1 MTQTNHLSAEL
12 QATLNHLPSGLAIYQ
27 FNNGQISPVFRNR
40 AFYRVMGYGEEH
52 IAQSEAGQLFINIID
67 EDRSALLE
75 KTMEVLKSGEEMVYT
90 LRAFNDRLQ
99 SRRWIHLEGSRQIQE
114 DGSALL
120 YITYTDVTEE
130 RQLESELAATN
141 EKMQD
146 IINAIPG
153 GVAIYKMTDIFETVY
168 FSDGIPKLTGYTAEE
183 YRELCK
189 RDAAEMTY
197 PEDIPIVIEKLQEAV
212 RSHTVAKFEF
222 RKRHRDGHI
231 VWVRIQARQIGEADG
246 APLIHCVF
254 HDISELRETR
264 QEMNHLLDSIPG
276 GVASYQVVDGKFIP
290 VFYSEGVSA
299 LSGYTPEEFEAMIAG
314 DAYSAIYPGDLDRVT
329 RATEEALRTG
339 NILDISYRTRH
350 KNGSLVWI
358 HFNGRRI
365 GPLTESMRFYA
376 SITGL
381 SEESRMYQELAQ
393 ELADSI
399 YIINQ
404 ENYELLYFY
413 ETKKLFLNADNC
425 IGKKC
430 FEALWGQTA
439 PCSFCS
445 FLKDNPDEN
454 FQIVSHWNDRTYRL
468 HYRKTV
474 WNGIPAYIQYLRD
487 ITEETEIQREKER
500 LEQYFQT
507 LVETLP
513 GGVVVVRGKT
523 SGDLVAEYL
532 SAGFSDMIG
541 VTPERAWEIY
551 RENTMAEVHP
561 KDRQHLIQQLETLF
575 SRRSTRGELSYR
587 IKNGKGTYL
596 WVKNTLS
603 IMPGKDGDRR
613 LYMFLQDITE
623 EHEKQRRIREQYK
636 EMLLQHYRTP
646 GPNALIVG
654 HCNISR
660 DQIVEINDYTA
671 SGATKSFGPNREGF
685 FAALAGWIVDPRE
698 RQRFLDTYLN
708 EPLLAAYRREKTE
721 QVCSCFIRIPG
732 EKTGRYVQCKVNLV
746 KEPDTSDIT
755 GILTVTD
762 ITEQTVSDR
771 VLHRLSNT
779 GYDHIVIVD
788 LTRDRYEI
796 FTSDPSACCLPFPGG
811 GSHSGWTDY
820 MLENWVVPKDR
831 ENYKKYLGA
840 AYMAEQL
847 AKSGTYTFDYSV
859 ADKDGNIRVK
869 RMTVF
874 SIDLRLGRVCLARTD
889 VTESVR
895 EQQSLLNMLAY
906 TFELA
911 SFVDVATGRMIMH
924 TRQTVLEDL
933 SPYIMEDYE
942 TQISRAMNRY
952 GKSPQEQEE
961 IRHQFKLNTILEQ
974 LKNKPL
980 GYDFVRPYNDEDG
993 LRYKK
998 LNILWGDRNHQ
1009 TVCVVRADVTEML
1022 MSERK
1027 TKEELEH
1034 ALNLAKQANQAKTE
1048 FLSSMSHDIRTPMNA
1063 IMGMTAL
1070 ADAHMDDRAYV
1081 EGCLGKIA
1089 VSSRHL
1095 LNLINDI
1102 LEMSKIERADVEL
1115 KRERISLRELVEQIS
1130 MMIRP
1135 QAEEKKLQFRTRAD
1149 SIAHEYFYGDPL
1161 RINQIL
1167 INILGN
1173 AVKFTPEGGSVDFLT
1188 EECQA
1193 AAADLVRYRFS
1204 IRDTGVGM
1212 SEDVL
1217 SHVFEP
1223 FTRGE
1228 NVGRIEGTGLGL
1240 SITKGLVDRMGGVIS
1255 ADSSEGS
1262 GSVFRVELEFELCH
1276 EPEEMPRPKAQPLPG
1291 PEDNRDLAGRR
1302 FLIAEDNEINAEI
1315 LTSLLE
1321 MFGCTAQVK
1330 TDGVQ
1335 ALQEFTASPAG
1346 TYDAILMDIQM
1357 PVMTG
1362 YEAARAIRALER
1374 SDARS
1379 IPIIAMTA
1387 NAFAEDVQ
1395 AALDAGM
1402 NGHVAKPI
1410 DLNVLKAT
1418 LKNALLHKI

>member
-1 MTQTNHLSAEL
+1 MQTNHLSAEL
-12 QATLNHLPSGLAIYQ
+12 QAALNHLPGGLAIYQ
-27 FNNGQISPVFRNR
+27 LNNGQLCSVFRNL

-52 IAQSEAGQLFINIID
+52 IAQSEAGQLFINIVE
-67 EDRSALLE
+67 EDQPALL
-75 KTMEVLKSGEEMVYT
+75 KRAMEVLKSGEEMVYT
-90 LRAFNDRLQ
+90 LRVFNDQLQ
-99 SRRWIHLEGSRQIQE
+99 SRRWIHLEGSRQIRA
-114 DGSALL
+114 DGSVFL
-120 YITYTDVTEE
+120 YIIYTDVTEE
-130 RQLESELAATN
+130 RQVESELASAN

-153 GVAIYKMTDIFETVY
+153 GVAIYKITDIFETIY
-168 FSDGIPKLTGYTAEE
+168 FSDGIPKLTGYTVEE

-197 PEDIPIVIEKLQEAV
+197 PEDTPVVIEKLQEAA
-212 RSHTVAKFEF
+212 RSGTVAKFEF
-222 RKRHRDGHI
+222 RNRHRDGHI
-231 VWVRIQARQIGEADG
+231 VWVRAQARQIGEADG

-254 HDISELRETR
+254 HDISELKDTR

-276 GVASYQVVDGKFIP
+276 GVASYRVVDGRFIP

-299 LSGYTPEEFEAMIAG
+299 LSGYTPSEFDAMIAG
-314 DAYSAIYPGDLDRVT
+314 DAYSTIYPGDLDRVT

-339 NILDISYRTRH
+339 DILDISYRTRH
-350 KNGSLVWI
+350 KNGSLVWV

-365 GPLTESMRFYA
+365 GPLTASMRFYA

-381 SEESRMYQELAQ
+381 SEESRMYRELAE

-399 YIINQ
+399 YIISQ

-413 ETKKLFLNADNC
+413 ETKKLFPNADSC

-430 FEALWGQTA
+430 YEALQGQTS
-439 PCSFCS
+439 PCSFCN
-445 FLKDNPDEN
+445 FLKGNPGEN
-454 FQIVSHWNDRTYRL
+454 FQVVSHWNDRTYRL

-487 ITEETEIQREKER
+487 VTEEIEIQQEKER

-507 LVETLP
+507 VVETLS
-513 GGVVVVRGKT
+513 GGVIVVRGKT
-523 SGDLVAEYL
+523 GEDLAAEFI
-532 SAGFSDMIG
+532 SAGFAAMTG
-541 VTPERAWEIY
+541 VTVEQAWEIY
-551 RENTMAEVHP
+551 GEDTMASVHP
-561 KDRQHLIQQLETLF
+561 KDRPYLIQQLETLF
-575 SRRSTRGELSYR
+575 SQHHTHGELFYR
-587 IKNGKGTYL
+587 IQDGNGTYL
-596 WVKNTLS
+596 WIKNTLS
-603 IMPGKDGDRR
+603 IMLGKDGDRR

-623 EHEKQRRIREQYK
+623 EHEKQRRIRKQYK

-654 HCNISR
+654 HCNVTR
-660 DQIVEINDYTA
+660 DLILEINDYTT
-671 SGATKSFGPNREGF
+671 SQVTKSFGPNREGF
-685 FAALAGWIVDPRE
+685 FAALAGLIVDSQD
-698 RQRFLDTYLN
+698 RQKFLDTYLN
-708 EPLLAAYRREKTE
+708 EPLLTAYHREDTE
-721 QVCSCFIRIPG
+721 LVCSCFIQIPG
-732 EKTGRYVQCKVNLV
+732 EKTGRYVQCRVNLV
-746 KEPDTSDIT
+746 KEPDTGDIT

-762 ITEQTVSDR
+762 ITEQIVSDR

-796 FTSDPSACCLPFPGG
+796 FTSDASASCVPLPGG
-811 GSHSGWTDY
+811 GSHSGWMDY

-831 ENYKKYLGA
+831 ENYKKYLSA
-840 AYMAEQL
+840 AYMAERL
-847 AKSGTYTFDYSV
+847 EKSGTYTFDYSV
-859 ADKDGNIRVK
+859 ADEDENIRVK

-874 SIDLRLGRVCLARTD
+874 FVDSRLGRVCLARTD

-906 TFELA
+906 TFELV
-911 SFVDVATGRMIMH
+911 SFVDVTTGRMVMH

-942 TQISRAMNRY
+942 TKIAIAMNNY
-952 GKSPQEQEE
+952 GKSPQEQEKL
-961 IRHQFKLNTILEQ
+961 RHQFKLNTILDQ
-974 LKNKPL
+974 LKKNPL
-980 GYDFVRPYNDEDG
+980 GYDFVRPYNCEGG

-1009 TVCVVRADVTEML
+1009 TVCIVRADVTEML

-1034 ALNLAKQANQAKTE
+1034 ALNLAEQANQAKTA

-1063 IMGMTAL
+1063 IMGMTTL

-1081 EGCLGKIA
+1081 EDCLGKIS

-1115 KRERISLRELVEQIS
+1115 KRERISLRELVEQVSTMIS
-1130 MMIRP
+1130 P
-1135 QAEEKKLQFRTRAD
+1135 QVEEKKQQLWTRAD
-1149 SIAHEYFYGDPL
+1149 SIVHEYFYGDSL

-1188 EECQA
+1188 EECHA
-1193 AAADLVRYRFS
+1193 ATDCARYRFS

-1212 SEDVL
+1212 SENVL

-1240 SITKGLVDRMGGVIS
+1240 SITKGLVDRMGGSIS
-1255 ADSSEGS
+1255 AESREGA
-1262 GSVFRVELEFELCH
+1262 GSLFRVELEFELCH
-1276 EPEEMPRPKAQPLPG
+1276 GPEEMSQPKAQALPS
-1291 PEDNRDLAGRR
+1291 PDDDSALAGRR
-1302 FLIAEDNEINAEI
+1302 FLITEDNEINAEI

-1321 MFGCTAQVK
+1321 MFGCTVQVK
-1330 TDGVQ
+1330 TDGAQ
-1335 ALQEFTASPAG
+1335 AVQEFTASPAG

-1362 YEAARAIRALER
+1362 YEAAKAIRALTRE
-1374 SDARS
+1374 DAS
-1379 IPIIAMTA
+1379 TIPIIAMTA

-1395 AALDAGM
+1395 AALEAGM
-1402 NGHVAKPI
+1402 NAHVAKPI
-1410 DLNVLKAT
+1410 DLDVLKTT
-1418 LKNALLHKI
+1418 LKNALL

>member
-381 SEESRMYQELAQ
+381 SAESRMYQ
-393 ELADSI
+393 D
-399 YIINQ
+399 
-404 ENYELLYFY
+404 
-413 ETKKLFLNADNC
+413 
-425 IGKKC
+425 
-430 FEALWGQTA
+430 
-439 PCSFCS
+439 
-445 FLKDNPDEN
+445 
-454 FQIVSHWNDRTYRL
+454 WNDRTYRL

-685 FAALAGWIVDPRE
+685 FAALAGWSVDPRE

-831 ENYKKYLGA
+831 GNYKKYLGA

-1173 AVKFTPEGGSVDFLT
+1173 AVKFTPAGGSVDFLT

>member
-1 MTQTNHLSAEL
+1 MMQTDHLSPEL
-12 QATLNHLPSGLAIYQ
+12 QATLNQLPSGLAIYRL
-27 FNNGQISPVFRNR
+27 NNGQLCSVFRNL

-52 IAQSEAGQLFINIID
+52 IVQSEAGQLFINIID

-75 KTMEVLKSGEEMVYT
+75 KTMEALKSGEEMVYT
-90 LRAFNDRLQ
+90 LRVFNAQLQ
-99 SRRWIHLEGSRQIQE
+99 SLRWIHLEGSRQIQA
-114 DGSALL
+114 DGSVLL
-120 YITYTDVTEE
+120 YIIYTDVTEE
-130 RQLESELAATN
+130 RQVESELAAAN

-189 RDAAEMTY
+189 RDAVEMAY
-197 PEDIPIVIEKLQEAV
+197 PEDIPAVIEKLHEAV

-254 HDISELRETR
+254 HDISELKEA
-264 QEMNHLLDSIPG
+264 QWEMSHLLGSIPG
-276 GVASYQVVDGKFIP
+276 GVASYRVVDGKFIP

-299 LSGYTPEEFEAMIAG
+299 LSGYTPEEFDAMIAG

-329 RATEEALRTG
+329 RAAEEALRTG
-339 NILDISYRTRH
+339 NILDISYRMRH
-350 KNGSLVWI
+350 KNGSLVWV

-365 GPLTESMRFYA
+365 GPLTASTRFYA

-381 SEESRMYQELAQ
+381 SAESRMYQELAE

-399 YIINQ
+399 YIINR

-413 ETKKLFLNADNC
+413 ETKRLFPNADNC

-430 FEALWGQTA
+430 YEVLQGQTA
-439 PCSFCS
+439 PCSFCN
-445 FLKDNPDEN
+445 FLKGNPGEN
-454 FQIVSHWNDRTYRL
+454 FQVVSHWNDRTYRL

-487 ITEETEIQREKER
+487 VTEEIEIQQEKER

-523 SGDLVAEYL
+523 GETLMAEYL
-532 SAGFSDMIG
+532 SAGFSAMIG

-551 RENTMAEVHP
+551 GEDSMAQVHP
-561 KDRQHLIQQLETLF
+561 KDRPYLIRQLETLF
-575 SRRSTRGELSYR
+575 FQQSTRGELFYR
-587 IKNGKGTYL
+587 IKNGEGTYF
-596 WVKNTLS
+596 WIKNTLS
-603 IMPGKDGDRR
+603 IMSSRDGDRR

-623 EHEKQRRIREQYK
+623 EHEKQKRIREQYK

-654 HCNISR
+654 HCNVTQ
-660 DQIVEINDYTA
+660 DLVLEINDYTA
-671 SGATKSFGPNREGF
+671 SQVTKSFGPNREGF
-685 FAALAGWIVDPRE
+685 FTALAGLVTDQEE
-698 RQRFLDTYLN
+698 RQKFLNVYLN
-708 EPLLAAYRREKTE
+708 EPLLAAYRREDTE
-721 QVCSCFIRIPG
+721 QVCSCFIQIPG

-746 KEPDTSDIT
+746 KEPDTGDIT

-788 LTRDRYEI
+788 LTRDRYKI
-796 FTSDPSACCLPFPGG
+796 FTSDTSACCVPLPGG
-811 GSHSGWTDY
+811 GSHSGWMDY
-820 MLENWVVPKDR
+820 MLENWVVPKDQ
-831 ENYKKYLGA
+831 ENYRKYLDA
-840 AYMAEQL
+840 AYMAERL
-847 AKSGTYTFDYSV
+847 EKSGTYTFDYSV
-859 ADKDGNIRVK
+859 TDGDENIRVK

-874 SIDLRLGRVCLARTD
+874 SIDPRLGRVCLARTD

-911 SFVDVATGRMIMH
+911 SFVDVATGRMVMH

-933 SPYIMEDYE
+933 SPYIMEDYD
-942 TQISRAMNRY
+942 TQIAAAMNNY
-952 GKSPQEQEE
+952 GKTQQEREKL
-961 IRHQFKLNTILEQ
+961 RGQFKLAAILEQ
-974 LKNKPL
+974 LQKKPL
-980 GYDFVRPYNDEDG
+980 GYDFMCPYYGEKG

-998 LNILWGDRNHQ
+998 INILWGDRNHQ

-1022 MSERK
+1022 MTERK

-1034 ALNLAKQANQAKTE
+1034 ALELAEQANQAKTA

-1063 IMGMTAL
+1063 IMGMTTL
-1070 ADAHMDDRAYV
+1070 ANAHIDDQAYV
-1081 EGCLGKIA
+1081 EDCLGKIS

-1115 KRERISLRELVEQIS
+1115 KRERISLRELVEQVS
-1130 MMIRP
+1130 TMICP
-1135 QAEEKKLQFRTRAD
+1135 QVKEKKQQFQTRAD
-1149 SIAHEYFYGDPL
+1149 SISHAYFYGDPL

-1173 AVKFTPEGGSVDFLT
+1173 AVKFTPEGGSVDFSA

-1193 AAADLVRYRFS
+1193 TTEDCVRYRFS
-1204 IRDTGVGM
+1204 IRDTGGGM
-1212 SEDVL
+1212 SEQVL

-1255 ADSSEGS
+1255 ASSSEGR
-1262 GSVFRVELEFELCH
+1262 GSVFRVELEFEICH
-1276 EPEEMPRPKAQPLPG
+1276 EPEEMSRPKIPASSN
-1291 PEDNRDLAGRR
+1291 PENDSILSGRR

-1321 MFGCTAQVK
+1321 MFGCTALVK
-1330 TDGVQ
+1330 TDGAQ
-1335 ALQEFTASPAG
+1335 AVQEFITSPTG

-1362 YEAARAIRALER
+1362 YEAAKAIRAISRE
-1374 SDARS
+1374 DARS

-1395 AALDAGM
+1395 EALESGM
-1402 NGHVAKPI
+1402 TAHVAKPI
-1410 DLNVLKAT
+1410 DLDALKTT
-1418 LKNALLHKI
+1418 LKNALL

>member
-1 MTQTNHLSAEL
+1 MQTDHLSAEL
-12 QATLNHLPSGLAIYQ
+12 RAALNQLPSGLAIYQ
-27 FNNGQISPVFRNR
+27 LHNGQLCSVFRNP

-52 IAQSEAGQLFINIID
+52 IAQSEAGQLFVNIIE
-67 EDRSALLE
+67 EDQSALLE
-75 KTMEVLKSGEEMVYT
+75 KTMEALQSGEELVYT
-90 LRAFNDRLQ
+90 LRVFNDRLQ
-99 SRRWIHLEGSRQIQE
+99 SRRWIHLEGSRQIQA
-114 DGSALL
+114 DGSAFL
-120 YITYTDVTEE
+120 YIIYTDVTGE
-130 RQLESELAATN
+130 RQVESELAAAN

-146 IINAIPG
+146 IVNAIPG

-197 PEDIPIVIEKLQEAV
+197 PEDTPAVIEKLREAV
-212 RSHTVAKFEF
+212 RNHTTAKFEF

-231 VWVRIQARQIGEADG
+231 VWVRVQARQIGEADG

-254 HDISELRETR
+254 HDISELKETR
-264 QEMNHLLDSIPG
+264 QEMSHLLGSIPG
-276 GVASYQVVDGKFIP
+276 GVASYRVEDGKFIP

-299 LSGYTPEEFEAMIAG
+299 LSGHTPAEFDAMIAG
-314 DAYSAIYPGDLDRVT
+314 NAYSAIYPGDLDRVA
-329 RATEEALRTG
+329 RAAEEALRTG

-350 KNGSLVWI
+350 KNGSLVWV

-365 GPLTESMRFYA
+365 GPLTASTRFYA

-381 SEESRMYQELAQ
+381 SAESRMYQELAE
-393 ELADSI
+393 ELADCI
-399 YIINQ
+399 YIISQ

-413 ETKKLFLNADNC
+413 ETKKLLPDAENC
-425 IGKKC
+425 IGRKC
-430 FEALWGQTA
+430 YEVLQGRTA
-439 PCSFCS
+439 PCSFCNL
-445 FLKDNPDEN
+445 LKNNPGEN
-454 FQIVSHWNDRTYRL
+454 IQVVSNWNNRTYSM

-487 ITEETEIQREKER
+487 ATEELEIQREKER

-523 SGDLVAEYL
+523 GEALAAEFI
-532 SAGFSDMIG
+532 SAGFAAMTG
-541 VTPERAWEIY
+541 VTVEQAWEIY
-551 RENTMAEVHP
+551 GEDTMAPVHP
-561 KDRQHLIQQLETLF
+561 KDRPTLVRQLETLF
-575 SRRSTRGELSYR
+575 SQQSTRGELSYR
-587 IKNGKGTYL
+587 LQNGQGSYL
-596 WVKNTLS
+596 WIKNTLS
-603 IMPGKDGDRR
+603 ITPGKDGDRR

-623 EHEKQRRIREQYK
+623 EHEKQMRIRKQYK

-646 GPNALIVG
+646 GPNALVVG
-654 HCNISR
+654 HCNVTR
-660 DQIVEINDYTA
+660 DLILEINDYTA
-671 SGATKSFGPNREGF
+671 SQATKSFGPNREGF
-685 FAALAGWIVDPRE
+685 FTALAGLIVDPQE
-698 RQRFLDTYLN
+698 RQKFLDTYLN
-708 EPLLAAYRREKTE
+708 EPLLAAYRREDTE
-721 QVCSCFIRIPG
+721 RVCSCFIRIPG
-732 EKTGRYVQCKVNLV
+732 EETGRYVQCQVNLV
-746 KEPDTSDIT
+746 KEPDTGDIT

-779 GYDHIVIVD
+779 GYDHIVVVD
-788 LTRDRYEI
+788 LARDQYEI
-796 FTSDPSACCLPFPGG
+796 FTSDASACCVPLPGG
-811 GSHSGWTDY
+811 GSHSGWMDY

-831 ENYKKYLGA
+831 ENYKKYLSA
-840 AYMAEQL
+840 AYMADRL

-859 ADKDGNIRVK
+859 ADEEENIRVK

-874 SIDLRLGRVCLARTD
+874 SIDPRLGRVCLARTD

-911 SFVDVATGRMIMH
+911 SFVDVATGRMVMH

-933 SPYIMEDYE
+933 SPYIMEDYG
-942 TQISRAMNRY
+942 TQIALAINRY
-952 GKSPQEQEE
+952 GKSPQEREE
-961 IRHQFKLNTILEQ
+961 IRHQFKLNTILDQ
-974 LKNKPL
+974 LKKEPL
-980 GYDFVRPYNDEDG
+980 GYDFVRPYHDAGG

-1009 TVCVVRADVTEML
+1009 TVCLVRADVTEML
-1022 MSERK
+1022 TAERK

-1034 ALNLAKQANQAKTE
+1034 ALALAEQANQAKTA

-1063 IMGMTAL
+1063 IMGMTTL
-1070 ADAHMDDRAYV
+1070 ANAHMDDRAYV
-1081 EGCLGKIA
+1081 EDCLEKIS

-1115 KRERISLRELVEQIS
+1115 KRERMSLRELVEQVS
-1130 MMIRP
+1130 TMIRP
-1135 QAEEKKLQFRTRAD
+1135 QVEEKKLQFQTRAD
-1149 SIAHEYFYGDPL
+1149 SISHAYFYGDPL

-1188 EECQA
+1188 EECPA
-1193 AAADLVRYRFS
+1193 ASADCVRYRFS

-1212 SEDVL
+1212 SEQVL

-1255 ADSSEGS
+1255 ASSSEGK
-1262 GSVFRVELEFELCH
+1262 GSIFRVELEFELCH
-1276 EPEEMPRPKAQPLPG
+1276 EPEETSRPKTPAVPG
-1291 PEDNRDLAGRR
+1291 PGDDNALAGRR
-1302 FLIAEDNEINAEI
+1302 FLVAEDNEINAEI

-1321 MFGCTAQVK
+1321 MFGCTALVK
-1330 TDGVQ
+1330 TDGAQ
-1335 ALQEFTASPAG
+1335 AVQEFITSPAG

-1362 YEAARAIRALER
+1362 YEAAKAIRALPRE
-1374 SDARS
+1374 DAGT

-1402 NGHVAKPI
+1402 NAHVAKPI
-1410 DLNVLKAT
+1410 DLDVLKTT
-1418 LKNALLHKI
+1418 LKNAL

>member
-1 MTQTNHLSAEL
+1 MQTDHLSAEL
-12 QATLNHLPSGLAIYQ
+12 HSTLNHLPGGLAIYQ
-27 FNNGQISPVFRNR
+27 LHNGQLCSVFRNL
-40 AFYRVMGYGEEH
+40 AFYRVMGYGEKH
-52 IAQSEAGQLFINIID
+52 IAQSEAGQLFINIVE
-67 EDRSALLE
+67 EDQPALL
-75 KTMEVLKSGEEMVYT
+75 KRALEVLKSGGRMVYT
-90 LRAFNDRLQ
+90 IRLFNDQLQ
-99 SRRWIHLEGSRQIQE
+99 SLRWIHLEGSRQIQA

-120 YITYTDVTEE
+120 YIIYTDVTEE
-130 RQLESELAATN
+130 RQVESELASAN

-168 FSDGIPKLTGYTAEE
+168 FSDGIPKLTGYTVEE

-197 PEDIPIVIEKLQEAV
+197 PEDTPIVIGKLQEAV
-212 RSHTVAKFEF
+212 RSGTVAKFEF

-254 HDISELRETR
+254 HDISELKETQ
-264 QEMNHLLDSIPG
+264 QEMSHLLGSIPG
-276 GVASYQVVDGKFIP
+276 GVASYRVVDGKFIP

-299 LSGYTPEEFEAMIAG
+299 LSGHTPAEFDAMLAG
-314 DAYSAIYPGDLDRVT
+314 DAYSAIYPGDLDRVI
-329 RATEEALRTG
+329 RAAKEALRTG

-350 KNGSLVWI
+350 KNGSLVWV
-358 HFNGRRI
+358 HLNGRRI
-365 GPLTESMRFYA
+365 GPLTASTRFYA

-381 SEESRMYQELAQ
+381 SSESRMYQELAE

-399 YIINQ
+399 YIISQ

-413 ETKKLFLNADNC
+413 ETKKLLPNAENC

-430 FEALWGQTA
+430 YEVLQGQTT
-439 PCSFCS
+439 PCSFCNV
-445 FLKDNPDEN
+445 LKGNPGEN
-454 FQIVSHWNDRTYRL
+454 IQAVSHRNNRTYSL
-468 HYRKTV
+468 HYRKTI

-487 ITEETEIQREKER
+487 ATEEIEIQREKER

-523 SGDLVAEYL
+523 GEALAAEFI
-532 SAGFSDMIG
+532 SAGFAAMIG
-541 VTPERAWEIY
+541 VTVERAWEIY
-551 RENTMAEVHP
+551 GEDTMAPVHP
-561 KDRQHLIQQLETLF
+561 KDRPHLVQQLNAFF
-575 SRRSTRGELSYR
+575 SQQSTRGELSYR
-587 IKNGKGTYL
+587 LQNEQGSYL
-596 WVKNTLS
+596 WIKNTLS
-603 IMPGKDGDRR
+603 ITPGKDGDRR
-613 LYMFLQDITE
+613 LYMFLQDVTE
-623 EHEKQRRIREQYK
+623 EHENQRRIREQYK

-646 GPNALIVG
+646 GPNALILG
-654 HCNISR
+654 HCNITR
-660 DQIVEINDYTA
+660 DLILEINDYTA
-671 SGATKSFGPNREGF
+671 SHVTKSFGPNREGF
-685 FAALAGWIVDPRE
+685 FTALAGLIAEPRE
-698 RQRFLDTYLN
+698 RQKFLGTYLN
-708 EPLLAAYRREKTE
+708 EPLLAAYRREDTE
-721 QVCSCFIRIPG
+721 HVCSCFIRIPG

-746 KEPDTSDIT
+746 KEPDTGDIT

-779 GYDHIVIVD
+779 GYDHIVTVD
-788 LTRDRYEI
+788 LIRDRYKI
-796 FTSDPSACCLPFPGG
+796 FTSDASACCVPCPGG
-811 GSHSGWTDY
+811 GSHSGWMDY
-820 MLENWVVPKDR
+820 MLENWVVPKDQ
-831 ENYKKYLGA
+831 ENYRKYLGA
-840 AYMAEQL
+840 AYMAKRL

-859 ADKDGNIRVK
+859 SDEDGNIRVK

-874 SIDLRLGRVCLARTD
+874 SIDPRLGRVCLARTD

-895 EQQSLLNMLAY
+895 EQQGLLNMLAY

-911 SFVDVATGRMIMH
+911 SFVDVATGRMVMY

-933 SPYIMEDYE
+933 SPYIMEDYG
-942 TQISRAMNRY
+942 TQIALAINRY
-952 GKSPQEQEE
+952 GKSPQEREE
-961 IRHQFKLNTILEQ
+961 IRHQFKLNTILDQ
-974 LKNKPL
+974 LQKKPL
-980 GYDFVRPYNDEDG
+980 GYDFVRPYNDAGE

-998 LNILWGDRNHQ
+998 INILWGDRNHQ

-1022 MSERK
+1022 MTERK
-1027 TKEELEH
+1027 TKEELEQ
-1034 ALNLAKQANQAKTE
+1034 ALALAEQANQAKTA

-1063 IMGMTAL
+1063 IMGMTTL

-1081 EGCLGKIA
+1081 EDCLRKIS

-1115 KRERISLRELVEQIS
+1115 KREQISLRKLVEQVS
-1130 MMIRP
+1130 TMIRP
-1135 QAEEKKLQFRTRAD
+1135 QAEEKKQQFRTRAD
-1149 SIAHEYFYGDPL
+1149 SISHEYFYGDPL

-1173 AVKFTPEGGSVDFLT
+1173 AIKFTPKGGSVDFLT

-1193 AAADLVRYRFS
+1193 AAADCVRYRFS

-1212 SEDVL
+1212 SENVL

-1255 ADSSEGS
+1255 ASSSEGT
-1262 GSVFRVELEFELCH
+1262 GSIFRVELEFETCH
-1276 EPEEMPRPKAQPLPG
+1276 APEEMSQPKALTFPSP
-1291 PEDNRDLAGRR
+1291 DDTSALAGRR

-1330 TDGVQ
+1330 TDGAQ
-1335 ALQEFTASPAG
+1335 AVQEFTTSPAG

-1362 YEAARAIRALER
+1362 YEAAKAIRALPRE
-1374 SDARS
+1374 DTGT

-1402 NGHVAKPI
+1402 TAHVAKPI
-1410 DLNVLKAT
+1410 DLDVLKTT
-1418 LKNALLHKI
+1418 LMNALL

>member
-1 MTQTNHLSAEL
+1 
-12 QATLNHLPSGLAIYQ
+12 
-27 FNNGQISPVFRNR
+27 
-40 AFYRVMGYGEEH
+40 MGYGEEH
-52 IAQSEAGQLFINIID
+52 IAQSEAGQLFINIIE

-75 KTMEVLKSGEEMVYT
+75 RTMEALESDEEMVYT
-90 LRAFNDRLQ
+90 LRVFNDRLQ
-99 SRRWIHLEGSRQIQE
+99 SRRWIHLEGSRQIQA
-114 DGSALL
+114 DGSTLL

-130 RQLESELAATN
+130 RHVESELAAAN

-146 IINAIPG
+146 IVNAIPG
-153 GVAIYKMTDIFETVY
+153 GVAIYKMTNIFETVY

-197 PEDIPIVIEKLQEAV
+197 PEDTPAVIEKLQEAV
-212 RSHTVAKFEF
+212 RNHTTAKFEF

-254 HDISELRETR
+254 HDISELKETQ
-264 QEMNHLLDSIPG
+264 QEMSHLLDSIPG
-276 GVASYQVVDGKFIP
+276 GVASYRVEDGKFIP

-299 LSGYTPEEFEAMIAG
+299 LSGHTPAEFDAMIAG
-314 DAYSAIYPGDLDRVT
+314 DAYNAIYPGDLDRVI
-329 RATEEALRTG
+329 RAAEEALRIG

-350 KNGSLVWI
+350 KNGSLVWV

-365 GPLTESMRFYA
+365 GPLTASTRFYA

-381 SEESRMYQELAQ
+381 SSESRMYQELAE

-399 YIINQ
+399 YVISQ
-404 ENYELLYFY
+404 ENYELLYSY
-413 ETKKLFLNADNC
+413 ETKKLLPDAENC

-430 FEALWGQTA
+430 YEALQGRTT
-439 PCSFCS
+439 PCSFCN
-445 FLKDNPDEN
+445 FLKGNPGEN
-454 FQIVSHWNDRTYRL
+454 IQAVSHRNNRTYSM

-487 ITEETEIQREKER
+487 ATEEIEIQREKER

-523 SGDLVAEYL
+523 GEALAAEFI
-532 SAGFSDMIG
+532 SAGFAAMVG
-541 VTPERAWEIY
+541 VTVERAWEIY
-551 RENTMAEVHP
+551 GEDTMASVHP
-561 KDRQHLIQQLETLF
+561 KDRPILIGQLDALF
-575 SRRSTRGELSYR
+575 SQQSTRGELSYR
-587 IKNGKGTYL
+587 LKNGKGSYL
-596 WVKNTLS
+596 WIKNTLS
-603 IMPGKDGDRR
+603 IITGKDGNRR

-654 HCNISR
+654 HCNVTR
-660 DQIVEINDYTA
+660 DLILEINDYTV
-671 SGATKSFGPNREGF
+671 SQATRSFGPNREGF
-685 FAALAGWIVDPRE
+685 FTALAGLIVDPQE
-698 RQRFLDTYLN
+698 RQKFLDTYLN
-708 EPLLAAYRREKTE
+708 EPLLAAYRRENTE
-721 QVCSCFIRIPG
+721 QVRSCFIRIPG
-732 EKTGRYVQCKVNLV
+732 EETGRYARCQVNLV
-746 KEPDTSDIT
+746 KEPDTGDIT

-762 ITEQTVSDR
+762 ITEQAVSER

-779 GYDHIVIVD
+779 GYDHIVTVD
-788 LTRDRYEI
+788 LIRDRYKI
-796 FTSDPSACCLPFPGG
+796 FTSDASACCVPLPDG
-811 GSHSGWTDY
+811 GSHSGWMEY
-820 MLENWVVPKDR
+820 MLENWVVPKDQ
-831 ENYKKYLGA
+831 ENYKKYLDA
-840 AYMAEQL
+840 AYMAERL

-859 ADKDGNIRVK
+859 ADEDGSIRVK

-874 SIDLRLGRVCLARTD
+874 SIDPRLGLACLARTD

-895 EQQSLLNMLAY
+895 EQQGLLNMLAY

-911 SFVDVATGRMIMH
+911 SFVNVATGRMVMY

-933 SPYIMEDYE
+933 SPYIMEDYGAQIAE
-942 TQISRAMNRY
+942 AINHYGNTQ
-952 GKSPQEQEE
+952 QEREKL
-961 IRHQFKLNTILEQ
+961 HGQFKLSTILDQ
-974 LKNKPL
+974 LEKKPL
-980 GYDFVRPYNDEDG
+980 GYDFVCPYHEEGG

-998 LNILWGDRNHQ
+998 INILWGDRNHQ

-1022 MSERK
+1022 TAERK

-1034 ALNLAKQANQAKTE
+1034 ALELAEQANQAKTA

-1063 IMGMTAL
+1063 IMGMTTL
-1070 ADAHMDDRAYV
+1070 ANAHMDDRSYV
-1081 EGCLGKIA
+1081 EDCLGKIS

-1115 KRERISLRELVEQIS
+1115 KRERVSLRELAEQVS
-1130 MMIRP
+1130 TMIRP
-1135 QAEEKKLQFRTRAD
+1135 QVEEKKLQFRTRAD
-1149 SIAHEYFYGDPL
+1149 SIAHAYFYGDPL
-1161 RINQIL
+1161 RLNQIL

-1173 AVKFTPEGGSVDFLT
+1173 AVKFTPEGGIVDFLA
-1188 EECQA
+1188 EECPA
-1193 AAADLVRYRFS
+1193 AAADCVRYRFS
-1204 IRDTGVGM
+1204 IQDTGVGM
-1212 SEDVL
+1212 SEQVL

-1240 SITKGLVDRMGGVIS
+1240 SITKGLVDRMGGSIS
-1255 ADSSEGS
+1255 AESREGA
-1262 GSVFRVELEFELCH
+1262 GSLFRVELEFELCH
-1276 EPEEMPRPKAQPLPG
+1276 EPEEMSMSKARELPG
-1291 PEDNRDLAGRR
+1291 PGDDSALAGRR

-1321 MFGCTAQVK
+1321 MFGCTALVK
-1330 TDGVQ
+1330 TDGAQ
-1335 ALQEFTASPAG
+1335 AVQEFTMSPAG

-1362 YEAARAIRALER
+1362 YEAAKAIRALPRE
-1374 SDARS
+1374 DAGT

-1395 AALDAGM
+1395 AALKAGM
-1402 NGHVAKPI
+1402 TAHVAKPI
-1410 DLNVLKAT
+1410 DLNVLKTT
-1418 LKNALLHKI
+1418 LKNAILQNLRLKERQHKR